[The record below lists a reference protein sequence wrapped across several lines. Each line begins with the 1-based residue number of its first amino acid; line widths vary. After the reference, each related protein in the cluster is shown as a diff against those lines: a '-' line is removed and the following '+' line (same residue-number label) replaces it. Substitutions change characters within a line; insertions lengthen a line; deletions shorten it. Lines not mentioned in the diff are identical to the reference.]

1 MPVKKEKIRIGFGY
15 DIHRLAKNRRLIIG
29 GVHIPYK
36 LGLLGHSDAD
46 VLCHAIADSL
56 LGAMAAGDIG
66 MHFPNTDPELKDIS
80 SLLLLKKTALIIKK
94 AGYRVANIDSMV
106 IAEAPKLAPYI
117 DDMRKNIALA
127 LRINASQV
135 SVKATTN
142 EGLGDIGKRK
152 GIGAFA
158 NALLERIK

>member
-15 DIHRLAKNRRLIIG
+15 DIHRLAKDRRLILG
-29 GVHIPYK
+29 GVHVPFK

-56 LGAMAAGDIG
+56 LGAVSVGDIG
-66 MHFPNTDPELKDIS
+66 KHFPNTDPKFKNIS
-80 SLLLLKKTALIIKK
+80 SLLLLKKTAAVIKK
-94 AGYRVANIDSMV
+94 AGYRVANIDGML

-117 DDMRKNIALA
+117 EEMQMNIARTLG
-127 LRINASQV
+127 IKKSQV

-142 EGLGDIGKRK
+142 EGLGEIGKGK
-152 GIGAFA
+152 GICAFA
-158 NALLERIK
+158 NALVERIK

>member
-15 DIHRLAKNRRLIIG
+15 DIHRLAKDRRLILG

-46 VLCHAIADSL
+46 ALCHAIADSL
-56 LGAMAAGDIG
+56 LGAVAAGDIG
-66 MHFPNTDPELKDIS
+66 GHFPNTDPKFKDIS
-80 SLLLLKKTALIIKK
+80 SLLLLKKTALIVKTT
-94 AGYRVANIDSMV
+94 GYRIANIDSMI
-106 IAEAPKLAPYI
+106 IAESPKLAPYF

-127 LRINASQV
+127 LGIDRTKV

-142 EGLGDIGKRK
+142 EGLRDIGKGK
-152 GIGAFA
+152 GICAFA